1 MLEPGDH
8 HYQAFV
14 GPPDRYDLMGATQM
28 SLLYALGLRSNHR
41 LLDIGCG
48 SLRAGRFFIAYLDP
62 GGYTG
67 LEPNK
72 WLIEE
77 AIEKQIGHDLLN
89 IKSPTFHYNDTFSV
103 PGPTGFDFIVA
114 QSIASHTGPELLR
127 KLLASVRR
135 FLAPDGIAAITFSS
149 FSQQDAEAEGWV
161 YPEVVGY
168 SKKTIS
174 GFLSEAGLRGAPV
187 AWHHPS
193 QVWWIVVNKEWKLP
207 SRAFRLQARGVTL
220 SYPRSWQQAQRLG
233 PVKSLAR
240 RALAPIRGR

>member
-1 MLEPGDH
+1 MLEAGDH

-28 SLLYALGLRSNHR
+28 SLLYTLGLRSNHR

-77 AIEKQIGHDLLN
+77 AVDKQIGHDLLD
-89 IKSPTFHYNDTFSV
+89 IKSPTFHYNDTFTV

-114 QSIASHTGPELLR
+114 QSIASHTGPDMLR
-127 KLLASVRR
+127 SLLAAIRR
-135 FLAPDGIAAITFSS
+135 FLDADGIAAVT
-149 FSQQDAEAEGWV
+149 FSQQVDEDTSAEGWI
-161 YPEVVGY
+161 YPDVVNY
-168 SKKTIS
+168 RKKTIES
-174 GFLSEAGLRGAPV
+174 MLGEAGLRGAPI
-187 AWHHPS
+187 AWFHPS
-193 QVWWIVVNKEWKLP
+193 QVWWIVVNKERRLP
-207 SRAFRLQARGVTL
+207 PRSFRVQARGATL
-220 SYPRSWQQAQRLG
+220 SYPRSWQAAPRLA
-233 PVKSLAR
+233 PV
-240 RALAPIRGR
+240 RALAAKALRRR